1 MLKRLTSLLLVFSM
15 LAGLSTTALAVE
27 KPSIPTNGAT
37 VYVDDVRVEKDATNV
52 TAKLYINYAD
62 SFTTINS
69 SAIKLTVPA
78 DTTGITENT
87 PAVIGQHT
95 GASMVTPA
103 NKPTSF
109 LTTGSGRISFG
120 GQPSGKIHEMTVEFT
135 VPKVTATS
143 KITVEPITG
152 TFKANKSPATVIADS
167 AIDVKTGSFIV
178 QYPVKVEIAAGSASN
193 SAFTINAKTTEHTT
207 GKHTYDKDAVGIP
220 TDLTS
225 GGTFYVD
232 SGGGQQNTPVLNF
245 TVPENYYAEVTVN
258 GGNKQTVGTSSFALP
273 AVTKDTTVSV
283 KLVAGQVPSDEFTNT
298 SMSYWYGNYNL
309 AAQDTKRFDKK
320 GTDNT
325 VAIKNFDG
333 YKLVKYQINNDAAV
347 TENLGTSVAV
357 DISKDNTIVFTYER
371 QDNST
376 VVPGPNGTIGGG
388 DDVTITPVDKNL
400 PAITPDGT
408 GAVTLPADK
417 QGVVSDDNGNSVVV
431 PGGTKIDKDGQIW
444 LPGQTTPTTPQNPKP
459 TEGFYEVTY
468 MNGGVKLFTQLGK
481 TGQEV
486 EVMDYPASAQKPEGK
501 TFDGWNE
508 LNAGTGTPRPVGSK
522 ISGEKTLYAQW
533 RNTPVDPGTLNSAK
547 ITYYS
552 NESAS
557 AQVKEEV
564 RSDAQ
569 DKTFPGKL
577 NASAFSAPGEGWTLK
592 GWLRKDDNSN
602 KIYGASEN
610 VTLSKDEAWRL
621 YAQWIKEES
630 GAITVPGKDGI
641 PGNTDDATAKPGNQG
656 GTLNRNDKTGVITV
670 PPGGSVTVNGKEY
683 PMPDGGTLKPNGEI
697 SINQPNNGGSIVVK
711 PEGGTEVV
719 KPDGDKDPDKN
730 AFTVTYESGEAK
742 QPAKVVV
749 ATDSAQIAKGEAM
762 FSFSGHKFA
771 YWKDGN
777 VIKAEGDT
785 LTQETTLTAYWYA
798 VDESGSVVIKPDPG
812 TGPDKEIIVK
822 PDPEN
827 PGVTPKPD
835 KDGSIPVQ
843 PGGSVEVKPEEPNGG
858 VIELPDGGKVNPD
871 GTITIPGV
879 EGKIDPN
886 NPDTWPANI
895 LMVKY
900 NANGGTG
907 EMPSQLGKEKITVK
921 SNTFTREGFQ
931 FNIWNTEANGT
942 GTSYKEGTAVTYA
955 QKGQVTTLYAL
966 WYKQNADGS
975 ITHPGGD
982 GKFQPDGAKDDITV
996 KPAPGGSVEKPDDKG
1011 SIKVPAGGSIVV
1023 PGKDGETTEIVPPT
1037 GTVITPD
1044 GKIETPDPDPTKPG
1058 GSVTIDPSKPNG
1070 GNENFL
1076 TIEFAPGTQ
1085 GFGSMA
1091 ACLVNKNQNFTLPA
1105 NKFTSNGK
1113 FDFTGWNTQED
1124 GNGTSYAVEITAE
1137 QLKAVIGDTLT
1148 LIAQWKASEITAK
1161 SATIIFK
1168 WNDAE
1173 GSTKQSTQ
1181 TVKWNEGNTYSA
1193 VLTPDTMPT
1202 LDGWKQTSW
1211 NADPNGKG
1219 TSYALNATVTVENGK
1234 PLTLYALWVQVKDD
1248 GSIVSPGPDGKPG
1261 GGDDITVKPGPDK
1274 KPGTINPDGSIT
1286 VPDGGSVKK
1295 EPDNTEIV
1303 MPDGGKVNPDGT
1315 IEIPVKNPAGT
1326 IVIKPDGGTEVQ
1338 KPDGST
1344 NTDAEVIII
1353 KYEAGNDTAEMVEYK
1368 TVKGAQGVAA
1378 ITNPFKWLKHVFSRW
1393 QDKDDTT
1400 KNYVPGSIL
1409 PTDKALTLVAQ
1420 WYEEG
1425 ENGSIVVPVD
1435 PSTKNDDVTVKPN
1448 PTDPEKKPSVDKDGT
1463 VKVPDGGEVVTPNG
1477 SVTLPDGGKVEPDG
1491 TVKDNK
1497 GNPID
1502 PANPDQLP
1510 DGFYQV
1516 IYNSNDGNNQTV
1528 KQTGKS
1534 LQALAADTFTNGA
1547 KVFVVWNASADG
1559 KGTSYAPGKAIP
1571 APANGKT
1578 VELYAIWYQ
1587 KNVDGDIVVKPDPD
1601 DNKEI
1606 VVKPNPDGTKP
1617 EPDKD
1622 GSIPVQPGGSVEVK
1636 PEEPNGGVI
1645 ELPDGGKVN
1654 PDGTITIPGVEGKI
1668 DPNNPDTWPA
1678 NILMVKYNANGG
1690 TGEMPSQLGKE
1701 KITVKSNT
1709 FTREGFQF
1717 NIWNTEANGTGTSYK
1732 EGTAVTYAQKGQVTT
1747 LYALWYKQNADGSIT
1762 HPGGDGKFQPD
1773 SNDDI
1778 TVKPNP
1784 DKPGVPPTKDDNTGN
1799 IKVPDGGSIIVPD
1812 GTEITPPPG
1821 TVITPDGKIEFPDKK
1836 PDGSGETVDPS
1847 KPGELPAGYFYVTY
1861 KAGKGTGTDRKQMA
1875 KTGDK
1880 ALAGTIFTA
1889 PANKFFTGWKVE
1901 NEDRGINPG
1910 QPLTLTAD
1918 LVLVAQW
1925 SGNGAE
1931 NPDLT
1936 YSATVKYYRSASDTN
1951 PTVETHRSNSSVM
1964 RFALKNNDI
1973 LQDTSWSSVASG
1985 WALKGWTNQAD
1996 GKFYVLGADFD
2007 MTDKGIYEMYAVWSK
2022 EDGDNLIVPGPDG
2035 KPGGNDDIT
2044 VKPNPDDATK
2054 KPEVNPDGSVKVPDG
2069 GVIII
2074 PGANSPTDDKTITVK
2089 PGATVKPDG
2098 SIVLPDKGTA
2108 TIQPDGTTINGPGT
2122 IDPGKLPTPNP
2133 DPDQPYYPGNG
2144 TIVLPGKDGKTGTGD
2159 DVIVKPDNGTK
2170 DNDGNITTKGDKT
2183 DVKYPD
2189 QPNGNGAT
2197 VTVPEGTVVKP
2208 DGTIDNIPTPGG
2220 TIKLPDG
2227 TEITVPGGSKVEP
2240 DGSVKIPDGSK
2251 GEITKPAPGGDIP
2264 GGSTIDKDGT
2274 ITLPDGGTMKPD
2286 GSYKYTVV
2294 LKSSSGVT
2302 LTTSGF
2308 NSTIW
2313 VKKGAPQTITAP
2325 AVSGYLITDTSS
2337 VTVTGGQQVTGGGY
2351 TITFTYRPET
2361 TGGGSS
2367 GGGGSSTPSYIIK
2380 ATANTGGSISPKG
2393 NVSVVRGSDKV
2404 FTITPN
2410 SGYKISDVEVDG
2422 KSVGARSTYTF
2433 EDIRKAHTIEVFFE
2447 KSSGTTT
2454 VADPKT
2460 TGVANL
2466 LETTQHNKFLNGFA
2480 DGTFGPG
2487 KNMTRGQVAQMFF
2500 NLLKDKDV
2508 AITVNFTDVPADA
2521 WYAQAVN
2528 TLASL
2533 GIITGKADGRFDPN
2547 APITRA
2553 QFVAIISRFAKASGG
2568 SVNFTDVTSNAWY
2581 YNYLCTAVNYGWING
2596 KADGSFAPNA
2606 NITRAEV
2613 AVIVCRMLD
2622 RSGDASAIADG
2633 GVKQFSDVPSTFWAY
2648 LAIMEAANGHAH
2660 TVKNGTETWGDLFQ

>member
-15 LAGLSTTALAVE
+15 LTGLSTTALAVE

-87 PAVIGQHT
+87 PAIIGAHT
-95 GASMVTPA
+95 GASVVKATA
-103 NKPTSF
+103 NKKF
-109 LTTGSGRISFG
+109 GDFKKTGTGRISFL
-120 GQPSGKIHEMTVEFT
+120 GQNSNNAIHEMTVEFT

-143 KITVEPITG
+143 KITVEPFTG
-152 TFKANKSPATVIADS
+152 EFIAGDSTSTNKIADS

-193 SAFTINAKTTEHTT
+193 SAFTINAKTTEYTT

-245 TVPENYYAEVTVN
+245 TVPENYYAEVIVN

-371 QDNST
+371 QGNST

-400 PAITPDGT
+400 PAIVPDET
-408 GAVTLPADK
+408 GAVTLPDDK

-656 GTLNRNDKTGVITV
+656 GALRRDDTTGIITI
-670 PPGGSVTVNGKEY
+670 PAGGSVTVEGKEY

-711 PEGGTEVV
+711 PDGGTEVV
-719 KPDGDKDPDKN
+719 KPDGDKDPSKN

-771 YWKDGN
+771 YWKEGN

-822 PDPEN
+822 PNPDGTKPE
-827 PGVTPKPD
+827 PD

-843 PGGSVEVKPEEPNGG
+843 PGGSVEVKPKEPNGG

-955 QKGQVTTLYAL
+955 KQGQVTTLYAL
-966 WYKQNADGS
+966 WYKQNTDGS

-982 GKFQPDGAKDDITV
+982 GKFFPDG
-996 KPAPGGSVEKPDDKG
+996 
-1011 SIKVPAGGSIVV
+1011 
-1023 PGKDGETTEIVPPT
+1023 
-1037 GTVITPD
+1037 
-1044 GKIETPDPDPTKPG
+1044 
-1058 GSVTIDPSKPNG
+1058 
-1070 GNENFL
+1070 
-1076 TIEFAPGTQ
+1076 
-1085 GFGSMA
+1085 
-1091 ACLVNKNQNFTLPA
+1091 
-1105 NKFTSNGK
+1105 
-1113 FDFTGWNTQED
+1113 
-1124 GNGTSYAVEITAE
+1124 
-1137 QLKAVIGDTLT
+1137 
-1148 LIAQWKASEITAK
+1148 
-1161 SATIIFK
+1161 
-1168 WNDAE
+1168 
-1173 GSTKQSTQ
+1173 
-1181 TVKWNEGNTYSA
+1181 
-1193 VLTPDTMPT
+1193 
-1202 LDGWKQTSW
+1202 
-1211 NADPNGKG
+1211 
-1219 TSYALNATVTVENGK
+1219 
-1234 PLTLYALWVQVKDD
+1234 
-1248 GSIVSPGPDGKPG
+1248 
-1261 GGDDITVKPGPDK
+1261 
-1274 KPGTINPDGSIT
+1274 
-1286 VPDGGSVKK
+1286 
-1295 EPDNTEIV
+1295 DN
-1303 MPDGGKVNPDGT
+1303 N
-1315 IEIPVKNPAGT
+1315 
-1326 IVIKPDGGTEVQ
+1326 
-1338 KPDGST
+1338 
-1344 NTDAEVIII
+1344 
-1353 KYEAGNDTAEMVEYK
+1353 
-1368 TVKGAQGVAA
+1368 
-1378 ITNPFKWLKHVFSRW
+1378 
-1393 QDKDDTT
+1393 
-1400 KNYVPGSIL
+1400 
-1409 PTDKALTLVAQ
+1409 
-1420 WYEEG
+1420 
-1425 ENGSIVVPVD
+1425 
-1435 PSTKNDDVTVKPN
+1435 
-1448 PTDPEKKPSVDKDGT
+1448 
-1463 VKVPDGGEVVTPNG
+1463 
-1477 SVTLPDGGKVEPDG
+1477 
-1491 TVKDNK
+1491 
-1497 GNPID
+1497 
-1502 PANPDQLP
+1502 
-1510 DGFYQV
+1510 
-1516 IYNSNDGNNQTV
+1516 
-1528 KQTGKS
+1528 
-1534 LQALAADTFTNGA
+1534 
-1547 KVFVVWNASADG
+1547 
-1559 KGTSYAPGKAIP
+1559 
-1571 APANGKT
+1571 
-1578 VELYAIWYQ
+1578 
-1587 KNVDGDIVVKPDPD
+1587 
-1601 DNKEI
+1601 
-1606 VVKPNPDGTKP
+1606 
-1617 EPDKD
+1617 
-1622 GSIPVQPGGSVEVK
+1622 
-1636 PEEPNGGVI
+1636 
-1645 ELPDGGKVN
+1645 
-1654 PDGTITIPGVEGKI
+1654 
-1668 DPNNPDTWPA
+1668 
-1678 NILMVKYNANGG
+1678 
-1690 TGEMPSQLGKE
+1690 
-1701 KITVKSNT
+1701 
-1709 FTREGFQF
+1709 
-1717 NIWNTEANGTGTSYK
+1717 
-1732 EGTAVTYAQKGQVTT
+1732 
-1747 LYALWYKQNADGSIT
+1747 
-1762 HPGGDGKFQPD
+1762 
-1773 SNDDI
+1773 DI

-2144 TIVLPGKDGKTGTGD
+2144 TIVLPGKDGKTGTDD

-2183 DVKYPD
+2183 DVKYPN

-2294 LKSSSGVT
+2294 LKSSSGAT
-2302 LTTSGF
+2302 LTASGF

-2351 TITFTYRPET
+2351 TITFTYRTET

-2568 SVNFTDVTSNAWY
+2568 NVNFTDVTSNAWY